1 MFLSVV
7 VASANRPE
15 MLTETLE
22 SLANQT
28 RPPDE
33 LILSTTKPADVGD
46 IPERLRPFTRVITGP
61 ASSTRQRNAGID
73 ASGAACDAISFMD
86 DDVELAPDYL
96 AQVAKFFGDRP
107 DVFAFS
113 GHVADL
119 PAGTRAEARRLLG
132 IPSEASFTGADGLY
146 GCSMNVRRATA
157 LAVRFDERLSLYA
170 WMEDYDFGRRCQAH
184 GKVGFYTGC
193 RLVHLG
199 CPSGRVSEA
208 RFGYAQIMNPT
219 YLFRK
224 GTYGPAR
231 KLFVDNWLRA
241 LAANTLL
248 AFEAASPGRRTHRGR
263 LRGNLIA
270 ISQILTGRVN
280 PEGIARVRD

>member
-7 VASANRPE
+7 IASANRPE

-22 SLANQT
+22 SLASQT

-33 LILSTTKPADVGD
+33 VILSATKAADVGT
-46 IPERLRPFTRVITGP
+46 IPESLRLRTKVLTGP

-73 ASGAACDAISFMD
+73 AAFPACDVISFMD
-86 DDVELAPDYL
+86 DDVELAPEYL
-96 AQVAKFFGDRP
+96 SQVAQFFGERP
-107 DVFAFS
+107 DVAAFS
-113 GHVADL
+113 GHVVDL
-119 PAGTRAEARRLLG
+119 PAGARAEARRLLG
-132 IPSEASFTGADGLY
+132 VPSETGFKAADGLY

-157 LAVRFDERLSLYA
+157 SAVRFDERLSLYA
-170 WMEDYDFGRRCQAH
+170 WMEDFDFGHRCLPH
-184 GKVGFYTGC
+184 GAVGYFSGC

-208 RFGYAQIMNPT
+208 RYGYAQIMNPT
-219 YLFRK
+219 YLYRK
-224 GTYGPAR
+224 GTYGPAG
-231 KLFVDNWLRA
+231 KLLVGNWLRA
-241 LAANTLL
+241 LAANMLY
-248 AFEAASPGRRTHRGR
+248 AFEPISPGRRTHRGR

-270 ISQILTGRVN
+270 ISQVLAGRVN